1 MPTGVIALDAR
12 IKLRPA
18 PRGPIARLAIRPYP
32 SELETPF
39 RLPDGRA
46 ARLRPIRPEDAP
58 SISAAFARLSPESI
72 RMRFFTTMKRMPPD
86 LAARLTQ
93 LDYDREMALA
103 VTGPEPPGQAEL
115 FAVVRLS
122 ADPDN
127 ERAEFAIVVR
137 DDLIRRGIG
146 RRLMDR
152 IIAYA
157 RERGLVA
164 IFGVILAENRAMIEL
179 CRRLGFRIEAEPAQ
193 ADLVRATLDLAPPA
207 E

>member
-1 MPTGVIALDAR
+1 VLALDVR

-18 PRGPIARLAIRPYP
+18 PSGAVARLAIRPYP
-32 SELETPF
+32 SELEAPF
-39 RLPDGRA
+39 PLPDGRA

-58 SISAAFARLSPESI
+58 SITAAFGRLSPESI

-103 VTGPEPPGQAEL
+103 VTSPEPPGRAEI

-137 DDLIRRGIG
+137 DDLMRRGIG
-146 RRLMDR
+146 RRLMER
-152 IIAYA
+152 IIAYG
-157 RERGLVA
+157 RGRGLLA
-164 IFGVILAENRAMIEL
+164 IFGIILAENRAMIEL
-179 CRRLGFRIEAEPAQ
+179 ARRLGFRIEAEPGQ
-193 ADLVRATLDLAPPA
+193 ADLVRATLDLARA
-207 E
+207 AA